1 MVSHGT
7 WSSHIWLDFLA
18 SELRESVSSVPLT
31 LQLQVDFATPS
42 LFTQVCFMDGGVSSV
57 PLQDSGELPGI
68 LVQSLVLSRV
78 HF

>member
-7 WSSHIWLDFLA
+7 WSSRIWLDFLA

-42 LFTQVCFMDGGVSSV
+42 LFTQVCFMDRGRVFSPSPGFRRVAW
-57 PLQDSGELPGI
+57 DSGTQPG
-68 LVQSLVLSRV
+68 VL
-78 HF
+78 